1 VGSGRA
7 SVPERLTMPRRLY
20 VPMKLVNW
28 TSVEV
33 NGENLKGSPAG
44 VPGLLLAYSD
54 RAQAEQEWPGTQI
67 VEIETQEDI
76 PD

>member
-54 RAQAEQEWPGTQI
+54 RA
-67 VEIETQEDI
+67 
-76 PD
+76 